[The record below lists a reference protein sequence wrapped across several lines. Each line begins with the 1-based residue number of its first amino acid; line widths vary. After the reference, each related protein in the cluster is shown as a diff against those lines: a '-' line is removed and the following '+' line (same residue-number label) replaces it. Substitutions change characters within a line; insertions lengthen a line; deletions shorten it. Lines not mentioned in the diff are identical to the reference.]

1 MEPATPFDWH
11 RMFIGDE
18 PALYLLEIVFRT
30 FFIYGYAVVML
41 RYLGKR
47 GQRNLST
54 FQNVVIVALGS
65 ATGDSMFY
73 PGVSILYACVVITT
87 IVGLGR
93 LIQELQLRMQP
104 FNAFLQGKPL
114 MMVRNGKVVQEAMG
128 EARLRPDEF
137 MAMLRD
143 QGIRHTGE
151 VEFAF
156 LERSGLL
163 SVYRYEPED
172 RVSGE
177 STFPNFMS
185 RNNPSDMK
193 L

>member
-1 MEPATPFDWH
+1 MDPATPFDWH
-11 RMFIGDE
+11 RLFIGDE
-18 PALYLLEIVFRT
+18 PILYLLEIVFRT
-30 FFIYGYAVVML
+30 VFIYGYAVIML

-93 LIQELQLRMQP
+93 MVQELQLRAQP

-114 MMVRNGKVVQEAMG
+114 MMIRKGEVLKEAMD

-143 QGIRHTGE
+143 QGIRNTGE

-163 SVYRYEPED
+163 SVYHYDEQN
-172 RVSGE
+172 RVPRT
-177 STFPNFMS
+177 STFPKRLN
-185 RNNPSDMK
+185 RNAPSE
-193 L
+193 LQ